1 MRKVISKQSLLH
13 AIFSAYQGDDT
24 GPKFQFELVIEIVKL
39 LGYEHAI
46 YTCRRPFPLAEPR
59 YDTFHNLG
67 GSLTKYEDFW
77 HSCRNSS
84 IHFWHLENLDMG
96 NPYWG
101 WTTHLDSGV
110 NKTASLVALS
120 TTPHP
125 EDLELPMFALFIAH
139 VSHWLLSR
147 ALERERVGKYSLSSK
162 EREVLRWTADGK
174 TSGDIALRL
183 SVSENTINFHLKN
196 IKEKLASSTKA
207 SSAVYAALLGLL
219 S

>member
-1 MRKVISKQSLLH
+1 
-13 AIFSAYQGDDT
+13 
-24 GPKFQFELVIEIVKL
+24 
-39 LGYEHAI
+39 
-46 YTCRRPFPLAEPR
+46 
-59 YDTFHNLG
+59 
-67 GSLTKYEDFW
+67 
-77 HSCRNSS
+77 
-84 IHFWHLENLDMG
+84 
-96 NPYWG
+96 
-101 WTTHLDSGV
+101 
-110 NKTASLVALS
+110 
-120 TTPHP
+120 
-125 EDLELPMFALFIAH
+125 MFALFIAH